1 MTTTSR
7 TLDPDPQ
14 AAARPRTVWRRLTLH
29 YVEMVLAMFAGMLVF
44 GGLRALLG
52 LTVAFDP
59 HPGAH
64 YLLMATDMAIGMA
77 AWMRLRR
84 HGWACTLEMCAAM
97 YAPAVLVP
105 LVWAGAMSGMAFMT
119 AAHVLM
125 MVAML
130 AVLLRRR
137 REYHH

>member
-1 MTTTSR
+1 MRTPAPAPGPAPARAAWSR
-7 TLDPDPQ
+7 L
-14 AAARPRTVWRRLTLH
+14 ALH
-29 YVEMVLAMFAGMLVF
+29 YVEMVLAMFAGMIVF
-44 GGLRALLG
+44 GALRGLLG
-52 LTVAFDP
+52 LTVAFDS

-64 YLLMATDMAIGMA
+64 YLLMATDMAVGMA

-97 YAPAVLVP
+97 YVPALLVP

>member
-1 MTTTSR
+1 MATTSR
-7 TLDPDPQ
+7 TLDPGSP
-14 AAARPRTVWRRLTLH
+14 ASAHARTPWRRLTLH
-29 YVEMVLAMFAGMLVF
+29 YVEMVLAMFAGMLAF

-52 LTVAFDP
+52 LTVAFDA

-64 YLLMATDMAIGMA
+64 YLLMATDMALGMA
-77 AWMRLRR
+77 AWMLLRR
-84 HGWACTLEMCAAM
+84 HGLACTLEMCAAM
-97 YAPAVLVP
+97 YAPAVLLP
-105 LVWAGAMSGMAFMT
+105 LVWTGVVGGMAFMT

-137 REYHH
+137 REYGH

>member
-1 MTTTSR
+1 MATTSR
-7 TLDPDPQ
+7 PLDPGPQ
-14 AAARPRTVWRRLTLH
+14 APAHRRTTWPRLAMH

-52 LTVAFDP
+52 LTVDFDA

-77 AWMRLRR
+77 AWMLLRR
-84 HGWACTLEMCAAM
+84 HGRACTLEMCAAM
-97 YAPAVLVP
+97 YVPAVLVP
-105 LVWAGAMSGMAFMT
+105 LVWAGVMSGMAFMT

-130 AVLLRRR
+130 GVLLRRR

>member
-1 MTTTSR
+1 MATTSR

-14 AAARPRTVWRRLTLH
+14 APARPRTAWRRLTLH

-44 GGLRALLG
+44 GGLRALAG
-52 LTVAFDP
+52 LTVAFDA
-59 HPGAH
+59 HPGAS
-64 YLLMATDMAIGMA
+64 YLLMATDMAVGMA

-97 YAPAVLVP
+97 YVPAALVP
-105 LVWAGAMSGMAFMT
+105 LVWAGVMSGMAFMT

-137 REYHH
+137 REYCH

>member
-1 MTTTSR
+1 MATTSR
-7 TLDPDPQ
+7 ALDPDSG
-14 AAARPRTVWRRLTLH
+14 ATARPRTPWLRLTLH
-29 YVEMVLAMFAGMLVF
+29 YVEMVLAMFAGMLVL

-52 LTVAFDP
+52 LTVAFDA

-64 YLLMATDMAIGMA
+64 YLLMATDMAVGMA
-77 AWMRLRR
+77 AWMLLRR
-84 HGWACTLEMCAAM
+84 HGRACTLEMCAAM
-97 YAPAVLVP
+97 YVPAVLVP
-105 LVWAGAMSGMAFMT
+105 LVWADVVSGMAFMT

-137 REYHH
+137 REYCH

>member
-1 MTTTSR
+1 MATTSR
-7 TLDPDPQ
+7 TLDSDSRAP
-14 AAARPRTVWRRLTLH
+14 ARPRASWRRLALH
-29 YVEMVLAMFAGMLVF
+29 YAEMVLAMFAGMIVL
-44 GGLRALLG
+44 GGLRAVLG
-52 LTVAFDP
+52 LTVGFDA

-64 YLLMATDMAIGMA
+64 YLLMATDMAVGMA

-84 HGWACTLEMCAAM
+84 HGWGCTLEMCAAM
-97 YAPAVLVP
+97 YVPAVLVP
-105 LVWAGAMSGMAFMT
+105 LVWAGVMSGMAFMT